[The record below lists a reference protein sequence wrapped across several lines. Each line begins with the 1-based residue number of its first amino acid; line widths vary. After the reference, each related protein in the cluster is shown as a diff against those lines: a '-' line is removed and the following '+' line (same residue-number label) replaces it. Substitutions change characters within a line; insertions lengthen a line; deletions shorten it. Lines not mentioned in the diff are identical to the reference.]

1 MLLFRRGPDWQR
13 PYFRG
18 PFFEEFNRM
27 QRELDRLSESISRGL
42 LREEFAGVF
51 PPVNVTEDGENY
63 FIRAELP
70 GIKADEIDISVVSN
84 SIAISGE
91 RKIVTEGE
99 GARYHRK
106 EREAGK
112 FSRVL
117 TLPGHINT
125 AKVEAKSIDGILTVV
140 LPKADIAKPKQINV
154 ETN

>member
-13 PYFRG
+13 PYLRS

-27 QRELDRLSESISRGL
+27 QRELDRLSENLSRGL

-51 PPVNVTEDGENY
+51 PLVNVTEDSKSY

-70 GIKADEIDISVVSN
+70 GIKADETVISVTSN
-84 SIAISGE
+84 SISISGE
-91 RKIVTEGE
+91 RKISTEGG
-99 GARYHRK
+99 GAKYHRR

-117 TLPGHINT
+117 TLPGQIDT
-125 AKVEAKSIDGILTVV
+125 AKVEAKSIDGILTLV
-140 LPKADIAKPKQINV
+140 LPKADIAEPKQITV
-154 ETN
+154 KTD